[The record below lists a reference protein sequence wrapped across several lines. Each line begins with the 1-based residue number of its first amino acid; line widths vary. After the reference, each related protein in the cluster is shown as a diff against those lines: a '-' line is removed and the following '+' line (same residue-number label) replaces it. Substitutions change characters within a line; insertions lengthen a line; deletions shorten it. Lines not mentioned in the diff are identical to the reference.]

1 MYSIQSED
9 GAAVA
14 SSETVIHVLIID
26 VTTCWLANA
35 SHQSRKEPEC
45 EHMLRD
51 EESVANVKAVRLADT
66 LDSLILTGV
75 VFQCYPQC

>member
-1 MYSIQSED
+1 MR
-9 GAAVA
+9 A
-14 SSETVIHVLIID
+14 T
-26 VTTCWLANA
+26 
-35 SHQSRKEPEC
+35 SREKEPEC